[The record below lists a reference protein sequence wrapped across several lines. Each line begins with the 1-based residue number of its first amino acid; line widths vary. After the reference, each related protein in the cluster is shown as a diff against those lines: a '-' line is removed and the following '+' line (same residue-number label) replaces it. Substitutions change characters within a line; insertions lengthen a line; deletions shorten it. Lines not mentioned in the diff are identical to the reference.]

1 MVASE
6 PRFVLLGLLAVAVMF
21 AAVFGR
27 VLSSTSALTAM
38 SSTAFYVVRTAA

>member
-6 PRFVLLGLLAVAVMF
+6 PRFVPLGLLAVAVMF

-27 VLSSTSALTAM
+27 VLSSPSALTGM
-38 SSTAFYVVRTAA
+38 SSTAFYVVRTTA

>member
-6 PRFVLLGLLAVAVMF
+6 PRFVLLGSLAVAVMF

-38 SSTAFYVVRTAA
+38 SAAAFYMVRTAA